1 MARILFLAASLV
13 SASALVGCATLT
25 NDANIPISFSM
36 SDGSKAKCAIYNK
49 RGNWSVDV
57 PATPMI
63 RRSDDALK
71 YSCTTDDGRSAV
83 GSIDS
88 TVGAKIVA
96 SAVFIDFGI
105 TDAITDKHRDYP
117 RSFVIPI
124 EPRDATENSPA
135 VPADTRLHK
144 SKTDGSEY
152 QARYFEQV
160 KGIANA
166 MACEDSTSFLK
177 EDAGTETWLLDC
189 GDKESLLIKCSDET
203 CMVAQS
209 KQ

>member
-1 MARILFLAASLV
+1 MI
-13 SASALVGCATLT
+13 ALVLSGCATLT
-25 NDANIPISFSM
+25 NDANVPVSFSM
-36 SDGSKAKCAIYNK
+36 GDGSKAKCVMHNK
-49 RGNWSVDV
+49 RGNWDVDV

-71 YSCTTDDGRSAV
+71 YSCTTDDGRTTE

-96 SAVFIDFGI
+96 SAVFLDLGI

-124 EPRDATENSPA
+124 EPIDSSNTSSTLPATSGKDES
-135 VPADTRLHK
+135 K
-144 SKTDGSEY
+144 SDGSMY
-152 QARYFEQV
+152 QPQYLDQV
-160 KGIANA
+160 KGVASA
-166 MACEDSTSFLK
+166 MVCEESVSFLK
-177 EDAGTETWLLDC
+177 EKAGTESWLLGC
-189 GDKESLLIKCSDET
+189 GDKESLLVKCTDGT

-209 KQ
+209 KG